1 MSKTFIFFFFY
12 SRGPQDEPR
21 FSESS
26 CLVRILK
33 CINQEILFPAVMTLR
48 ANIYEQFPFKDVK
61 GGWNVVVNLGET
73 TCRFLFLNLY
83 FIYYFIYYLF

>member
-1 MSKTFIFFFFY
+1 
-12 SRGPQDEPR
+12 
-21 FSESS
+21 
-26 CLVRILK
+26 
-33 CINQEILFPAVMTLR
+33 MTLR

-83 FIYYFIYYLF
+83 FIYYLFEFNKIKILTQSIIVSHILRKNKAMDQMKTILNSNGY

>member
-1 MSKTFIFFFFY
+1 
-12 SRGPQDEPR
+12 
-21 FSESS
+21 
-26 CLVRILK
+26 
-33 CINQEILFPAVMTLR
+33 MTLR